1 VTRTG
6 PLLAAG
12 VVAML
17 LGGCG
22 GSGRHAS
29 TTRSSSTTKSVAKRL
44 DAARPVADRRRHAER
59 GRHHSGGGYG
69 KIPSWLPSAAPP
81 RQQALRSSFSHP
93 VLTIQGD
100 GLSISLPG
108 VPGVPGARLL
118 VTAVGPA
125 VPEIGR
131 TPVPPTSPVTFTV
144 TFTHVTSPVSLRRS
158 AWVLVDENH
167 RIHHPRVTAIG
178 GGPLP
183 ARLLPGQ
190 TVSIKLHSVLPTGDG
205 GLEWRPDGE
214 RVIAGWDF
222 NVEID

>member
-1 VTRTG
+1 
-6 PLLAAG
+6 
-12 VVAML
+12 M
-17 LGGCG
+17 
-22 GSGRHAS
+22 
-29 TTRSSSTTKSVAKRL
+29 
-44 DAARPVADRRRHAER
+44 ADR
-59 GRHHSGGGYG
+59 GRHDSGGYG
-69 KIPSWLPSAAPP
+69 KIPSWLPSAAAP
-81 RQQALRSSFSHP
+81 RPRALPSSFSHP

-108 VPGVPGARLL
+108 TRLL

-131 TPVPPTSPVTFTV
+131 TPVPATSPVTFIV
-144 TFTHVTSPVSLRRS
+144 TFTHVTAPVSLRRS
-158 AWVLVDENH
+158 AWVLVDSNH
-167 RIHHPRVTAIG
+167 QVHHPRVTAVH
-178 GGPLP
+178 GGPPPTQL
-183 ARLLPGQ
+183 RPGQ

>member
-12 VVAML
+12 VVAVL

-22 GSGRHAS
+22 VSDRHTATS
-29 TTRSSSTTKSVAKRL
+29 PSSPSSVTTRSDTTR
-44 DAARPVADRRRHAER
+44 RVADP
-59 GRHHSGGGYG
+59 GRQRSGQGYG
-69 KIPSWLPSAAPP
+69 KLPSWLPSAAPP
-81 RQQALRSSFSHP
+81 RQRALPSSFSRP

-108 VPGVPGARLL
+108 ARLL
-118 VTAVGPA
+118 VTAAGPT

-144 TFTHVTSPVSLRRS
+144 TFTRVTAPVSLRDS

-167 RIHHPRVTAIG
+167 QIHHPRVTAID
-178 GGPLP
+178 GGPAP
-183 ARLLPGQ
+183 ERLRPGQ
-190 TVSIKLHSVLPTGDG
+190 TVSIKLQSVLPTGDG
-205 GLEWRPDGE
+205 GLEWRPDGG

>member
-1 VTRTG
+1 
-6 PLLAAG
+6 
-12 VVAML
+12 VAE
-17 LGGCG
+17 
-22 GSGRHAS
+22 
-29 TTRSSSTTKSVAKRL
+29 
-44 DAARPVADRRRHAER
+44 RRRHR
-59 GRHHSGGGYG
+59 SGGRYG

-81 RQQALRSSFSHP
+81 KQRALRSSFSDP

-100 GLSISLPG
+100 SLSIAL
-108 VPGVPGARLL
+108 PGARLL

-131 TPVPPTSPVTFTV
+131 TPVPATSPVTFTV
-144 TFTHVTSPVSLRRS
+144 TFTHVTAPVSLRRS
-158 AWVLVDENH
+158 AWLLVDENH
-167 RIHHPRVTAIG
+167 QLHHPHVTAVG
-178 GGPLP
+178 GGPPPTQL
-183 ARLLPGQ
+183 RPGQ

>member
-1 VTRTG
+1 MTRTG
-6 PLLAAG
+6 PLLAVG
-12 VVAML
+12 VVAVL

-22 GSGRHAS
+22 VSDRHTPTS
-29 TTRSSSTTKSVAKRL
+29 PPSPSSVTTRSDTTR
-44 DAARPVADRRRHAER
+44 RVADR
-59 GRHHSGGGYG
+59 GRQHSGQGYG
-69 KIPSWLPSAAPP
+69 KLPSWLPSAAPP
-81 RQQALRSSFSHP
+81 RQRALRSSFSRP

-108 VPGVPGARLL
+108 ARLL
-118 VTAVGPA
+118 ATAAGPT

-144 TFTHVTSPVSLRRS
+144 TFTQVTAPVSLRHS

-167 RIHHPRVTAIG
+167 QIHHPRVTAID
-178 GGPLP
+178 GGPAPEQL
-183 ARLLPGQ
+183 RPGQ

-205 GLEWRPDGE
+205 GLEWRPDGG

>member
-1 VTRTG
+1 
-6 PLLAAG
+6 
-12 VVAML
+12 
-17 LGGCG
+17 
-22 GSGRHAS
+22 
-29 TTRSSSTTKSVAKRL
+29 
-44 DAARPVADRRRHAER
+44 VADR
-59 GRHHSGGGYG
+59 GRHDSGGYG
-69 KIPSWLPSAAPP
+69 KIPSWLPSAAAP
-81 RQQALRSSFSHP
+81 RPRALHSSFSHP

-108 VPGVPGARLL
+108 TRLL

-131 TPVPPTSPVTFTV
+131 TPVPATSPVTFIV
-144 TFTHVTSPVSLRRS
+144 TFTHVTAPVSLRRS
-158 AWVLVDENH
+158 AWVLVDANH
-167 RIHHPRVTAIG
+167 QVHHPRVTAVH
-178 GGPLP
+178 GGPPPTQL
-183 ARLLPGQ
+183 RPGQ

>member
-12 VVAML
+12 IVAVL

-22 GSGRHAS
+22 GSARHAPV
-29 TTRSSSTTKSVAKRL
+29 TSSSSSMTT
-44 DAARPVADRRRHAER
+44 AATPRSNTVRPVADRRRH
-59 GRHHSGGGYG
+59 HSGRSGYG

-81 RQQALRSSFSHP
+81 RQRVLHSSFSHP
-93 VLTIQGD
+93 VLTIQGE
-100 GLSISLPG
+100 GLLISLT
-108 VPGVPGARLL
+108 GARLL
-118 VTAVGPA
+118 VTAVGPT

-131 TPVPPTSPVTFTV
+131 TPVPATSPVTFTV
-144 TFTHVTSPVSLRRS
+144 TFTHVSAPVSLQRS

-167 RIHHPRVTAIG
+167 QLHHPRVTAIDG
-178 GGPLP
+178 GRP
-183 ARLLPGQ
+183 ATQLLPGQ

-205 GLEWRPDGE
+205 GLEWHPDGT
-214 RVIAGWDF
+214 RVVAGWDF

>member
-1 VTRTG
+1 
-6 PLLAAG
+6 L
-12 VVAML
+12 
-17 LGGCG
+17 
-22 GSGRHAS
+22 
-29 TTRSSSTTKSVAKRL
+29 TTATATKRL
-44 DAARPVADRRRHAER
+44 NVARPVAAR
-59 GRHHSGGGYG
+59 GHHESGGSYG
-69 KIPSWLPSAAPP
+69 KLPSWLPSAAPP
-81 RQQALRSSFSHP
+81 RQRALHSSFSHP

-100 GLSISLPG
+100 GLSITL
-108 VPGVPGARLL
+108 PGARLL

-144 TFTHVTSPVSLRRS
+144 TFTQVSAPVSLRRS

-167 RIHHPRVTAIG
+167 QLHHPRVTAID
-178 GGPLP
+178 GGPPP
-183 ARLLPGQ
+183 AQLRPGQ

-214 RVIAGWDF
+214 RVVGGWDF

>member
-1 VTRTG
+1 MRRTA

-12 VVAML
+12 VIAAL
-17 LGGCG
+17 LVGCG
-22 GSGRHAS
+22 GTGGHGSTTQSSSTKTAT
-29 TTRSSSTTKSVAKRL
+29 TTRSGTV
-44 DAARPVADRRRHAER
+44 RPIADR

-81 RQQALRSSFSHP
+81 RQHVQSSSVSHP
-93 VLTIQGD
+93 VLTIQGES
-100 GLSISLPG
+100 LSISLS
-108 VPGVPGARLL
+108 GAQLV

-131 TPVPPTSPVTFTV
+131 TPVPSTSPVTFTV
-144 TFTHVTSPVSLRRS
+144 TFTHVTAPVSLRRS

-167 RIHHPRVTAIG
+167 QIHHPRVTALDG
-178 GGPLP
+178 GLP
-183 ARLLPGQ
+183 PMRLRAGQ

-205 GLEWRPDGE
+205 GLEWRPNGE
-214 RVIAGWDF
+214 RVAAGWDF